1 MNTYAIEKI
10 KALRSQTKVSQEDI
24 ARYLEVS
31 RLTYINIESGKREIK
46 KDELSKIA
54 DFFEKPESYFV
65 PEVQKSISLD
75 DENYKLKQLILYI
88 TAQTKDIPS
97 FGKTVL
103 NKLLYF
109 SDFNHYEWS
118 YETITG
124 ATYKKLP
131 FGPVPE
137 NISEVLASMQED
149 GIISIQDTSYH
160 WYSQQ
165 KIIPQIPA
173 DISFLEEIDE
183 KNKSESKFDDHPTAL
198 SLVQDVLNKFKHH
211 KATEISEWSH
221 LDKPY
226 KSTKKIGDIIKPG
239 LVFYRSEAFIVNPH
253 NI

>member
-160 WYSQQ
+160 
-165 KIIPQIPA
+165 
-173 DISFLEEIDE
+173 
-183 KNKSESKFDDHPTAL
+183 
-198 SLVQDVLNKFKHH
+198 
-211 KATEISEWSH
+211 
-221 LDKPY
+221 
-226 KSTKKIGDIIKPG
+226 
-239 LVFYRSEAFIVNPH
+239 
-253 NI
+253 